1 MQNTT
6 EKNGKNQHTNLT
18 RFLWSAKEKQVH
30 PNPGNNIDNIV
41 ISKRK
46 EGTNKNM
53 GRSSS
58 WNKPPQSNDSASC
71 KGYSVILGTCDAARE
86 RETSK
91 ELVNLLNQAIE
102 GLPPPPPSCLDSE
115 DGNEAGTSD
124 YDVDDGVGVASS
136 SSSSSSSSIKDML
149 AMEIAQVKHQSHAA
163 TQNFMSINTRIKG
176 VVMIKIMRKDLDPV
190 QLVESI
196 FERVRKD
203 KMPCS
208 RHVVRLIPL
217 QRVFY
222 PNEQELVDN
231 VNLLLKN
238 VFPHAQFPPV
248 PIKNPPPEPTKGKKD
263 DDIKME
269 VSNEKTIKEE
279 ATTEAIPSETATA
292 TATVKEEQST
302 TAEETT
308 LLGKRSLSESSEQAP
323 TSSDDHKKIKV
334 EIHDELPQPPTQPSN
349 VEPVVYPPLSFS
361 VLFKARNNNAFVKN
375 AVHKD
380 IASVVPKFMKADYKR
395 AKVKYSPFPPLLF
408 SLFWLLELEL
418 GLEL

>member
-1 MQNTT
+1 
-6 EKNGKNQHTNLT
+6 
-18 RFLWSAKEKQVH
+18 
-30 PNPGNNIDNIV
+30 
-41 ISKRK
+41 
-46 EGTNKNM
+46 M

-58 WNKPPQSNDSASC
+58 SWNKAPQSNDSASC

-102 GLPPPPPSCLDSE
+102 GLPPPPSMLDTD
-115 DGNEAGTSD
+115 DGNDEGTSD
-124 YDVDDGVGVASS
+124 VDADDGVGVAS

-176 VVMIKIMRKDLDPV
+176 VVMIKIMRKDLDAV

-196 FERVRKD
+196 FERVQKE

-238 VFPHAQFPPV
+238 TFPYAQFPPV
-248 PIKNPPPEPTKGKKD
+248 PIKNPPPPEPTIETKH
-263 DDIKME
+263 DDIKTE
-269 VSNEKTIKEE
+269 RNNEETTVLETTTTIESIPAE
-279 ATTEAIPSETATA
+279 AATA
-292 TATVKEEQST
+292 TT
-302 TAEETT
+302 TAMKDEETTTEEST
-308 LLGKRSLSESSEQAP
+308 LLGKRTASELSDQAATSSSSSSE
-323 TSSDDHKKIKV
+323 DHKKMKA
-334 EIHDELPQPPTQPSN
+334 EIHDELPQPPN
-349 VEPVVYPPLSFS
+349 VEQVVYPPLSFS

-380 IASVVPKFMKADYKR
+380 VASVVPTFMKADYKR
-395 AKVKYSPFPPLLF
+395 HKV
-408 SLFWLLELEL
+408 
-418 GLEL
+418 